1 MALKVKTT
9 RREREDREE
18 ALRDVVREEM
28 TRLNALIPIS
38 LHKRLKMQAAK
49 MGKGMTITSILIEAL
64 EAYMSQL
71 SSE

>member
-64 EAYMSQL
+64 EAYMSQYKI
-71 SSE
+71 

>member
-71 SSE
+71 SYE